1 MAPVRLVREIWPCL
15 ITSPSP
21 CPSRGSHHCSLS
33 PSLRQFIPHASFRPQ
48 LRVPPPLTATG
59 DPVVQVPE
67 KTFLQKYW
75 LYIVIALGALSAFT

>member
-1 MAPVRLVREIWPCL
+1 MIIFGLPY
-15 ITSPSP
+15 
-21 CPSRGSHHCSLS
+21 
-33 PSLRQFIPHASFRPQ
+33 RPE

-75 LYIVIALGALSAFT
+75 LYLVIALGAVRTLRFLLSMEPPFSFPLLH